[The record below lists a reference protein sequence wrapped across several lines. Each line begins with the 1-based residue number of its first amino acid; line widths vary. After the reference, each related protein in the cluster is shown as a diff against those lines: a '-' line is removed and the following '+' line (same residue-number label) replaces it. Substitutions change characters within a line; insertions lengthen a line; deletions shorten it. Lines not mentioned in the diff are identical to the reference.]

1 MTHEKMETLISRW
14 DDPDLTPAEREQ
26 LEKVLAQDSA
36 GREVF
41 QQYQRLDEQLG
52 QMPDVLESVDFDGL
66 RQKVARAIAKAERPG
81 QGHRVFWRR
90 WAPLAAAAAIMM
102 VAIPW
107 KIMSPEKIEPP
118 TGIQD
123 GAVVLVNPQAPKNYA
138 NHIQVVQ
145 LGQPRFI
152 EEQPEDVAG
161 EVICLAF
168 TSGGTMKPAKKTRPT
183 GILPILN
190 GSS

>member
-1 MTHEKMETLISRW
+1 MTHEEMEILISRW
-14 DDPDLTPAEREQ
+14 DDPDLAPSEREQ
-26 LEKVLAQDSA
+26 LEQVLAEDSA

-52 QMPDVLESVDFDGL
+52 QMPDILESVDFDGF
-66 RQKVARAIAKAERPG
+66 RQRVARAIATVERSG
-81 QGHRVFWRR
+81 RGHRVFWRR

-107 KIMSPEKIEPP
+107 KMMSPEKIEPP
-118 TGIQD
+118 TGIQE

-138 NHIQVVQ
+138 NHIHVVQ
-145 LGQPRFI
+145 LGQPRYI
-152 EEQPEDVAG
+152 EVQPEDTAG
-161 EVICLAF
+161 EVICLAVVS
-168 TSGGTMKPAKKTRPT
+168 SGPAKPAKTTRT
-183 GILPILN
+183 IGILPILN